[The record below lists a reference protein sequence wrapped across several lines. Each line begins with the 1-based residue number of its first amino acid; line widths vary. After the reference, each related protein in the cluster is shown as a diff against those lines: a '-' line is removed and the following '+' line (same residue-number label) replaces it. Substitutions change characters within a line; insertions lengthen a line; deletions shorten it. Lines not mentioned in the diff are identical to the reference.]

1 MTIFRFDGTF
11 DGILT
16 CVFEAYARKKFPDTI
31 IRKDA
36 SLPLFYDECMDIITD
51 EEKSMRVW
59 KAVRKKLSATATR
72 AVVTSFLCEIPEFD
86 IIAFNYIRKTVDSP
100 RSIEGDFGDTDVME
114 MTRMVK
120 RVNYEAHRLLQFL
133 RFQKTSDGTYFAIM
147 EPLYNVMPIAV
158 NHFVDRFSTMKFV
171 VYDKKRGFGFYYDGK
186 DTTRITLP
194 EELPHIAHGHLS
206 EEIMDDDEKLF
217 QELWRT
223 YFKAIA
229 IKERTNPR
237 KQRQDMPVRFW
248 KYMTEKNG

>member
-11 DGILT
+11 DGILS
-16 CVFEAYARKKFPDTI
+16 CVFNAYELKRFPDMI
-31 IRKDA
+31 LREDA
-36 SLPLFYDECMDIITD
+36 AAPLFYDECVDIATD
-51 EEKSMRVW
+51 EEKSRRVW
-59 KAVRKKLSATATR
+59 KAVRKKLSSTAAS

-86 IIAFNYIRKTVDSP
+86 MVIFNYIRKTVDSP
-100 RSIEGDFGDTDVME
+100 RSIEGDFGDPDVME

-120 RVNYEAHRLLQFL
+120 RVNYEAHRLLQFM
-133 RFQKTSDGTYFAIM
+133 RFQKTADGTYFAIM
-147 EPLYNVMPIAV
+147 EPLYNVMPLAV

-171 VYDKKRGFGFYYDGK
+171 LYDKRRGFGFYYDGNEA
-186 DTTRITLP
+186 TRITLP

-206 EEIMDDDEKLF
+206 EDIMSSDEKLF
-217 QELWRT
+217 QDLWRT

>member
-16 CVFEAYARKKFPDTI
+16 CVFEAYARKQFPNLI
-31 IRKDA
+31 LREEA
-36 SLPLFYDECMDIITD
+36 QLPLFYEECVDIITD
-51 EEKSMRVW
+51 ETKSRRVW
-59 KAVRKKLSATATR
+59 KAIKKKLSAVAAS
-72 AVVTSFLCEIPEFD
+72 AVVTSFLCEDPAFD
-86 IIAFNYIRKTVDSP
+86 SVIFNYMRKTVDAP
-100 RSIEGDFGDTDVME
+100 RSIEGDFGDPDVME

-120 RVNYEAHRLLQFL
+120 RVNYEAHRVLQFL
-133 RFQKTSDGTYFAIM
+133 RFQKTADGIYFAIM
-147 EPLYNVMPIAV
+147 EPLYNVIPIAV
-158 NHFVDRFSTMKFV
+158 KHFVDRFSTMKFV
-171 VYDKKRGFGFYYDGK
+171 IYDKRRGFGFYYDGK
-186 DTTRITLP
+186 EATRVTLP
-194 EELPHIAHGHLS
+194 EELPHIAHGRLS
-206 EEIMDDDEKLF
+206 ENIMSDDEKLF